1 MFTLIPQVAFAST
14 LPPSDRPVG
23 EAEPVLHT
31 LQGSLAA
38 VQANIKLLFKL
49 NYAEPSD
56 WSPPQ
61 PTSNDNEVI
70 VVLRRR
76 MKLG

>member
-14 LPPSDRPVG
+14 VPPTHRPVDQ
-23 EAEPVLHT
+23 AEPVCHT
-31 LQGSLAA
+31 LKGSLGA
-38 VQANIKLLFKL
+38 VQATIKLLFRL

-61 PTSNDNEVI
+61 PTGRDNEVI
-70 VVLRRR
+70 VVLKRRV
-76 MKLG
+76 KIG